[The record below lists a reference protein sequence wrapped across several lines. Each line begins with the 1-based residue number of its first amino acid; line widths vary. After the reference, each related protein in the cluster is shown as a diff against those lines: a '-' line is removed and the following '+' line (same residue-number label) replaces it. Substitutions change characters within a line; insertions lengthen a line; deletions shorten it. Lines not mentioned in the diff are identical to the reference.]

1 MIVGEAAFGDG
12 ATGGAYAA
20 RRVGGVISELCCRW
34 VSRDSLF
41 EHGPDV
47 AWVDMSVIWRV
58 HVTDYACGVVVEID
72 VVGAAHVAN
81 VIVVDVPIH
90 ASSERDAGLFRNGGE
105 E

>member
-1 MIVGEAAFGDG
+1 MA
-12 ATGGAYAA
+12 
-20 RRVGGVISELCCRW
+20 
-34 VSRDSLF
+34 
-41 EHGPDV
+41 
-47 AWVDMSVIWRV
+47 
-58 HVTDYACGVVVEID
+58 DYACGVVVEID